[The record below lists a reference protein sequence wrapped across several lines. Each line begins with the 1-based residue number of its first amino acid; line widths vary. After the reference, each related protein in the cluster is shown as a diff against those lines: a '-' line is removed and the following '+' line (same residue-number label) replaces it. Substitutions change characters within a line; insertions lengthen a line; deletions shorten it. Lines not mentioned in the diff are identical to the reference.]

1 MNFGEVI
8 TAMVT
13 PFDDHNKINDEHLKK
28 LVNYLINNGSD
39 ALVVSG
45 TTGES
50 PTLTSQEKINLY
62 SKIVTIVDG
71 RIPVIAGTG
80 TNNTEE
86 SIYLTKEAEK
96 AGVNGIMAITPYY
109 NRPDQRGL
117 YNHFVKIANSTK
129 LPIMLYNVPGRT
141 SVNLELDTVVS
152 LSKIPNITSIKDAS
166 GDLELIGSI
175 ITKTPEHFTL
185 YSGDDSLTL
194 PILSIGGFGVVSVAS
209 HVYGHKIKQMIT
221 NFFLGNTELAT
232 EIHKQLLPFMIEIF
246 KSPSPAPI
254 KFALNNLGIQVGSV
268 RDPLTPI
275 PQSMQSSIIELLP

>member
-13 PFDDHNKINDEHLKK
+13 PFDQENKINYQQLKR

-39 ALVVSG
+39 ALIVSG

-50 PTLTSQEKINLY
+50 PTLSSAEKISLY
-62 SKIVTIVDG
+62 KQVVKIVKG
-71 RIPVIAGTG
+71 RIPVIAGSG

-86 SIYLTKEAEK
+86 SIYLTKEAQK

-109 NRPDQRGL
+109 NRPDQEGL
-117 YNHFVKIANSTK
+117 YNHFLKIARATK
-129 LPIMLYNVPGRT
+129 LPIMLYNVPART
-141 SVNLELDTVVS
+141 GINLEVETVLA
-152 LSKIPNITSIKDAS
+152 LSKIPNITSLKDAS
-166 GDLELIGSI
+166 ADLEAISSI
-175 ITKTPEHFTL
+175 ISNTPEHFTL

-209 HVYGHKIKQMIT
+209 HVYGYKLKQMIT
-221 NFFLGNTELAT
+221 NYRLGNNELAAK
-232 EIHKQLLPFMIEIF
+232 IHKQLLPFMIEIF

-254 KFALNNLGIQVGSV
+254 KFALNNLGVDVGLV
-268 RDPLTPI
+268 REP
-275 PQSMQSSIIELLP
+275 LLPLPQESQSTIISLLP